1 MNLQTNDCLL
11 LLDSEKQDLVNR
23 FNELV
28 AKLGT
33 LQETVKGQEN
43 YSQFIKSYETR
54 LNNIRSIMTRKY
66 YRVGFL
72 GMTAAGKSTTF
83 NNILKVTNEDAPA
96 QSGGGGATTA
106 APSRLRRSQ
115 GDTPTLLL
123 NFMTEDNYEKR
134 KQDLATHMD
143 LGGLNEDEI
152 LQKCNEFKNHIYE
165 HGIPFQ
171 RNANIDN
178 IIPLESL
185 ILSKRKYPDRVV
197 LGKKRHTKEA
207 DYQDRSIYLNHSI
220 QPNDGIRKPDIAENR
235 LLWEVEI
242 NLPNK
247 VLPNNLEMLDLPGLG
262 ATRHIDTCVTRDIIQ
277 NPGEERL
284 DGALIFINSGTLGD
298 NNVPMALTDLQSAW
312 QNRFRGRVWAVCTKF
327 ESLTTYHYSN
337 KDPKTNFFPEIKRIS
352 DQYDIP
358 DDCVFFVSNT
368 VYNAIN
374 EAASKNNIEEKE
386 RIEIATKKTQTGY
399 EPTSQIY
406 QDIFASFPG
415 FSEAIRQF
423 YLNGGI
429 DYLRSAIVDRLS
441 RMIGKEVADD
451 VRKQIGSAGSEIDS
465 RINTAKRSNSQTEI
479 DRKNANV
486 CQGKVRGILI
496 DVKSGMK
503 EFETVTRDLRL
514 GMKNKAQEITHV
526 EDLGQIQIHEIKDC
540 FGPLARNLDE
550 QTKNLFTD
558 KCVETVY
565 RTIENHL
572 ACLPQFPI
580 CQADSI
586 QEAWANWKK
595 EDAEYSNW
603 ENEIPKFYN
612 KSIIEE
618 VVKDLQPLGFKT
630 IVENKMDAVTLISM
644 FRLKERVKKHLQ
656 KMNDELLLLSSPGQV
671 N

>member
-33 LQETVKGQEN
+33 LQETVKGQES
-43 YSQFIKSYETR
+43 YSQFIKSYEAR

-72 GMTAAGKSTTF
+72 GTTGAGKSTTF
-83 NNILKVTNEDAPA
+83 NNILKVATEDAPA
-96 QSGGGGATTA
+96 QSGGGEATTA

-115 GDTPTLLL
+115 GDTPNLLL
-123 NFMTEDNYEKR
+123 NFMTEENYEKR
-134 KQDLATHMD
+134 KNDLAIHME
-143 LGGLNEDEI
+143 LGGLSEDQI
-152 LQKCNEFKNHIYE
+152 LQKCKELKNQFNDS
-165 HGIPFQ
+165 GIITQ
-171 RNANIDN
+171 RNATIDN
-178 IIPLESL
+178 IHSLESL
-185 ILSKRKYPDRVV
+185 ILSKRKYPERV
-197 LGKKRHTKEA
+197 LPGKQRYTKKA
-207 DYQDRSIYLNHSI
+207 DYQDRSKYLNHSN
-220 QPNDGIRKPDIAENR
+220 QPSDGIRHPDIAENR

-242 NLPNK
+242 NLPNE
-247 VLPNNLEMLDLPGLG
+247 VLPKTLEMLDLPGLG
-262 ATRHIDTCVTRDIIQ
+262 ATKHNDTCVTRDIIQ

-284 DGALIFINSGTLGD
+284 DGALIFIRSEFLSDASVQT
-298 NNVPMALTDLQSAW
+298 ALTDLQEAW
-312 QNRFRGRVWAVCTKF
+312 KNRFQGRVWAVCTKF
-327 ESLTTYHYSN
+327 DSLTKHHYTN
-337 KDPKTNFFPEIKRIS
+337 NNQNNFFSGIQNICN
-352 DQYDIP
+352 QYDVP
-358 DDCVFFVSNT
+358 NDCVFFVSNT
-368 VYNAIN
+368 VYEAIQDSS
-374 EAASKNNIEEKE
+374 SKNNLDEKE
-386 RIEIATKKTQTGY
+386 RIEIARSKTQTGY
-399 EPTSQIY
+399 ELNSEIY
-406 QDIFASFPG
+406 NGIFKGYPG

-423 YLNGGI
+423 YSNGGI
-429 DYLRSAIVDRLS
+429 DHLRSAIVDRLS
-441 RMIGKEVADD
+441 GMIGKEVADD

-465 RINTAKRSNSQTEI
+465 RIKIAQRSNSQTET

-503 EFETVTRDLRL
+503 EFETVTRDIRL

-565 RTIENHL
+565 RSIENHL
-572 ACLPQFPI
+572 ASLPQFPI

-618 VVKDLQPLGFKT
+618 VVKDLQPLEFKT